1 MKSLVFSGVDGST
14 NTLVVILS
22 SLSAGMPAKEVL
34 LYAFSILIADAV
46 SMGLGDYLSTKAEI
60 DFVKTEEER

>member
-14 NTLVVILS
+14 NALVVILS
-22 SLSAGMPAKEVL
+22 SYSAGMLANEVL
-34 LYAFSILIADAV
+34 LYAISIVVADAV

-60 DFVKTEEER
+60 DFVNNEEAR